1 MSNFTVEF
9 YETADGKSPIDDFIK
24 SQPRKMQAK
33 IFRSLQLLSEYGNEL
48 RLPDSENLGDGI
60 FEVRTKLGSDI
71 IRILY
76 FFFVGNKAVLTNG
89 FVKKTQKTPPA
100 EIALAKKRR
109 ADYLSRNDGD
119 NNENTR

>member
-1 MSNFTVEF
+1 MSNFIVEF
-9 YETADGKSPIDDFIK
+9 YRSPDGKSPIDDFIK

-33 IFRSLQLLSEYGNEL
+33 IFRSLQLLAEYGNAL

-71 IRILY
+71 TRILY
-76 FFFVGNKAVLTNG
+76 FFFIGNKAVLTNG
-89 FVKKTQKTPPA
+89 FVKKSPRTPPA

-109 ADYLSRNDGD
+109 ADYLKRNDGD
-119 NNENTR
+119 KK